1 MFGTWLS
8 MYGLIRPILFK
19 LDPERAHNL
28 TFKLLTTVGGLSAG
42 AASTLYGPVSPRLA
56 TTVGRLHV
64 AGPVGL
70 AAGLDKNAEATE
82 FWPSVGFGFV
92 EVGTVTAKA
101 QPGNPKP
108 RLFRFPEHEAIVNRM
123 GFNNEGA
130 AGMAARL
137 ARTRAGWSSPAS
149 IGVNLGKSKVTPL
162 EQAVDDYVESTR
174 QLVQFADYLVINV
187 SSPNTPGLRELQD
200 EGALRE
206 IIQGVSA
213 LAGDTPIFV
222 KLAPDL
228 ENEALDALVRVAQEE
243 NLEGLIATNT
253 TIDHKGIADVGPGGL
268 SGRPLAERSREVVA
282 YLTQRIEKPVIAVGG
297 ISSVE
302 DALAMFERGASA
314 IQVYSAFIFQ
324 GPALISAINRALV
337 ERMDS
342 LGVESFEELRQAIRT
357 R

>member
-1 MFGTWLS
+1 
-8 MYGLIRPILFK
+8 MYELIRPLLFK
-19 LDPERAHNL
+19 LDPEQAHNL
-28 TFKLLTTVGGLSAG
+28 TFRMLTSTGGLPKTAAG
-42 AASTLYGPVSPRLA
+42 TLFGPVTPKLA
-56 TTVGRLHV
+56 TTVGRVKV

-70 AAGLDKNAEATE
+70 AAGLDKNAEATA
-82 FWPSVGFGFV
+82 FWPSIGFGFV

-108 RLFRFPEHEAIVNRM
+108 RLFRFPKHEAIVNRM

-130 AGMAARL
+130 SHMARRL
-137 ARTRAGWSSPAS
+137 RATRKTWNSPAAV
-149 IGVNLGKSKVTPL
+149 GVNLGKSKVTPL
-162 EQAVDDYVESTR
+162 EKAVEDYVESTR
-174 QLVQFADYLVINV
+174 QLVEFADYLVINV

-206 IIQGVSA
+206 IIQGVSEVA
-213 LAGDTPIFV
+213 TGVPIFV

-268 SGRPLAERSREVVA
+268 SGRPLAERSREVVD
-282 YLTQRIEKPVIAVGG
+282 YLTERIDKPVIAVGG

-302 DALAMFERGASA
+302 DAMAMFERGASA
-314 IQVYSAFIFQ
+314 IQIYSALIFQ
-324 GPALISAINRALV
+324 GPALIAAINKAVLKEMNRLGVNTFDEFRSAIRRKPIV
-337 ERMDS
+337 
-342 LGVESFEELRQAIRT
+342 
-357 R
+357 

>member
-1 MFGTWLS
+1 
-8 MYGLIRPILFK
+8 MYGLIRPLLFK
-19 LDPERAHNL
+19 LDPEQAHNL
-28 TFKLLTTVGGLSAG
+28 TFRLLTSTGGLPGG
-42 AASTLYGPVSPRLA
+42 AASAIYGPVSPRLA
-56 TTVGRLHV
+56 TSVGRLNV

-70 AAGLDKNAEATE
+70 AAGLDKNAEATA
-82 FWPSVGFGFV
+82 FWPSIGFGFV

-101 QPGNPKP
+101 QPGNLKP
-108 RLFRFPEHEAIVNRM
+108 RLFRFPKHEAIVNRM

-130 AGMAARL
+130 ASMASRL
-137 ARTRAGWSSPAS
+137 KETRRSWNSPAAV
-149 IGVNLGKSKVTPL
+149 GVNLGKSKVTPL
-162 EQAVDDYVESTR
+162 DEAVGDYVESTR
-174 QLVQFADYLVINV
+174 QLAEFADYLVINV

-206 IIQGVSA
+206 IIQGVSEVS
-213 LAGDTPIFV
+213 GDLPIFV

-268 SGRPLAERSREVVA
+268 SGRPLATRSREVVN

-302 DALAMFERGASA
+302 DAMAMFEAGASA
-314 IQVYSAFIFQ
+314 IQIYSALIFQ
-324 GPALISAINRALV
+324 GPALIAAINQALLKK
-337 ERMDS
+337 MNS
-342 LGVESFEELRQAIRT
+342 AGVDSFEALRQRL
-357 R
+357 RQS

>member
-1 MFGTWLS
+1 
-8 MYGLIRPILFK
+8 MYGLIRPLLFK
-19 LDPERAHNL
+19 LDPEQAHNL
-28 TFKLLTTVGGLSAG
+28 TFRLLTSTGGLPGG
-42 AASTLYGPVSPRLA
+42 AASAIYGPVSPRLA
-56 TTVGRLHV
+56 TSVGRLNV

-70 AAGLDKNAEATE
+70 AAGLDKNAEATA
-82 FWPSVGFGFV
+82 FWPSIGFGFV

-108 RLFRFPEHEAIVNRM
+108 RLFRFPKHEAIVNRM

-130 AGMAARL
+130 ASMASRL
-137 ARTRAGWSSPAS
+137 KETRRSWNSPAAV
-149 IGVNLGKSKVTPL
+149 GVNLGKSKVTPL
-162 EQAVDDYVESTR
+162 DEAVGDYVESTR
-174 QLVQFADYLVINV
+174 QLAEFADYLVINV

-206 IIQGVSA
+206 IIQGVSEVS
-213 LAGDTPIFV
+213 GDLPIFV

-253 TIDHKGIADVGPGGL
+253 TIDHQGIADVGPGGL
-268 SGRPLAERSREVVA
+268 SGRPLATRSREVVN

-302 DALAMFERGASA
+302 DAMAMFEAGASA
-314 IQVYSAFIFQ
+314 IQIYSALIFQ
-324 GPALISAINRALV
+324 GPALIAAINQALLKK
-337 ERMDS
+337 MNTA
-342 LGVESFEELRQAIRT
+342 GVDSFEALRQRL
-357 R
+357 RQS

>member
-1 MFGTWLS
+1 
-8 MYGLIRPILFK
+8 MYGLIRPLLFK
-19 LDPERAHNL
+19 LDPEQAHNL
-28 TFKLLTTVGGLSAG
+28 TFRLLTHTGTLPASVSSAV
-42 AASTLYGPVSPRLA
+42 YGPVSSRLA
-56 TTVGRLHV
+56 TTVGRLSV

-70 AAGLDKNAEATE
+70 AAGLDKNAEATA
-82 FWPSVGFGFV
+82 FWPSIGFGFV

-130 AGMAARL
+130 AGMAQRL
-137 ARTRAGWSSPAS
+137 RRTRQSWRSPAAV
-149 IGVNLGKSKVTPL
+149 GVNLGKSKVTPL
-162 EQAVDDYVESTR
+162 NEAVDDYVESTR
-174 QLVQFADYLVINV
+174 QLAEFADYLVINV

-213 LAGDTPIFV
+213 VAGDIPIFV

-243 NLEGLIATNT
+243 DLEGLIATNT

-268 SGRPLAERSREVVA
+268 SGRPLAERSREVVG
-282 YLTQRIEKPVIAVGG
+282 YLSQRIDKPIIAVGG
-297 ISSVE
+297 ISSVD
-302 DALAMFERGASA
+302 DAMAMFERGASA
-314 IQVYSAFIFQ
+314 IQIYSALIFQ
-324 GPALISAINRALV
+324 GPALIADINRALL
-337 ERMDS
+337 RKMDE
-342 LGVESFEELRQAIRT
+342 LNVQSFEELRQKLR
-357 R
+357 RS